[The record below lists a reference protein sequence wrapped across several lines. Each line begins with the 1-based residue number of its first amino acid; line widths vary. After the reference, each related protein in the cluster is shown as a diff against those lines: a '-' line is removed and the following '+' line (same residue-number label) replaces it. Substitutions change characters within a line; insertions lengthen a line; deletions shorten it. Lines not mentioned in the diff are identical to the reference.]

1 MEKIDLRSDTVT
13 LPSPEMRRAM
23 AQAPV
28 GDDVFGEDPTVNELQ
43 EKTAALLGKEAAL
56 YVPSGTM
63 SNQICL
69 RLLTQPG
76 DEVVCDR
83 HAHVYRNEAAAGA
96 VLSGL
101 SFYPLEGDQGRISRD
116 QVATAVLPENI
127 HFPRTRVV
135 ALENTNNRGNGSVYD
150 LDEIRSIAALAR
162 ENGLFMHLDGARLL
176 HACAAGGY
184 SPQELASNFDTISI
198 CLSKGLGAPVGSVVV
213 SDAERIRR
221 AVKIRKQYGGG
232 MRQAGILAAAGIYAL
247 EHNIGRLSQDHARAA
262 RLAQALAGMRLVRLD
277 PGEVQTNIV
286 IFDISP
292 SKKTSA
298 QIQKELEKEGV
309 RVIPFGPTLLRAVL
323 HLDIDDSDLDRAI
336 ERLGRVL
343 DGG

>member
-13 LPSPEMRRAM
+13 LPSPEMRQAM

-28 GDDVFGEDPTVNELQ
+28 GDDVFGEDPTVNQLQ
-43 EKTAALLGKEAAL
+43 EKTAALLGKEAGL

-76 DEVVCDR
+76 DEVICDR

-96 VLSGL
+96 VLAGL
-101 SFYPLEGDQGRISRD
+101 SFYPLEGDQGRLSRD
-116 QVATAVLPENI
+116 QVATAILPENI

-150 LDEIRSIAALAR
+150 LDEIRSISALAR
-162 ENGLFMHLDGARLL
+162 ENGLLMHLDGARLL
-176 HACAAGGY
+176 HACVAGGY
-184 SPQELASNFDTISI
+184 SPQDLAANFDTISI

-213 SDAERIRR
+213 SDAERIGR
-221 AVKIRKQYGGG
+221 AIKIRKQYGGG

-247 EHNIGRLSQDHARAA
+247 EHNIERLAEDHARAA
-262 RLAQALAGMRLVRLD
+262 RLARALAGMKLVRLN
-277 PGEVQTNIV
+277 PEEIQTNIV

-292 SKKTSA
+292 TKKTSA
-298 QIQKELEKEGV
+298 QVQEELEAQGV
-309 RVIPFGPTLLRAVL
+309 RVIPFGPTVLRAVL
-323 HLDIDDSDLDRAI
+323 HLDIGDRDLDLAI